1 VRNSSSYLKMR
12 VLGALEFAPGK
23 TKAERLRHV
32 GDMVFTDEEGCARQF
47 TWKTIQ
53 TWLWR
58 YERFG
63 VMSMQNK
70 ARSDKGKRRKVSPEE
85 LLSAIEQVL
94 PLFRTRHA
102 PWRHIYRACIEK
114 ELIRKER
121 VSQTSFY
128 RIVHEYDLLKPD
140 SEANSKLRLAFAK
153 QYANQMWQADTLV
166 GPYITHNGTKIQARL
181 ICFIDDASRIIPHGE
196 FFPSD
201 NIENLMKA
209 LQSAIY
215 KRGLPE
221 QIYVDNGSNYA
232 SREMTLVCAR
242 LGIILS
248 HTPVRDGA
256 AKGKIER
263 FFRTVRESFLI
274 RQLDLSSLE
283 ALNRQFIN
291 WVEDEYNSQ
300 PHSTIQMKPIDR
312 FGLDLSRIKFLP
324 PSEVND
330 ELFFIEDK
338 RNVKADNTFPFNN
351 IRYEAPADFR
361 NKEIQ
366 IRYDRH
372 NPTRLVV
379 YYKNQRIGVA
389 AKVDFIANDRPP
401 TALRPVNRPLH
412 SDTTNNSQNN
422 INQ

>member
-1 VRNSSSYLKMR
+1 MRNSSSYLKMR

-23 TKAERLRHV
+23 TQQDRLKHV
-32 GDMVFTDEEGCARQF
+32 ATMVFNDEDGISRQF

-58 YERFG
+58 YKTLG
-63 VMSMQNK
+63 IMSMQTRS
-70 ARSDKGKRRKVSPEE
+70 RSDKGKRRKVSPEE
-85 LLSAIEQVL
+85 LLAAIEQVL
-94 PLFRTRHA
+94 PQFRTRNA

-114 ELIRKER
+114 ELIRKEC

-140 SEANSKLRLAFAK
+140 SEAQNKLRLAFSK
-153 QYANQMWQADTLV
+153 QFANQMWQADTLV
-166 GPYITHNGTKIQARL
+166 GPYISHGGAKVQARL
-181 ICFIDDASRIIPHGE
+181 ICFIDDASRIVPHGE
-196 FFPSD
+196 FFASD
-201 NIENLMKA
+201 NIENLIKA
-209 LQSAIY
+209 FQSAIY

-232 SREMTLVCAR
+232 SKEMTLVCSR

-274 RQLDLSSLE
+274 RQLDLSGLE
-283 ALNRQFIN
+283 ALNRQFIT

-300 PHSTIQMKPIDR
+300 IHSTLQMKPIDR

-324 PSEVND
+324 PSEAND
-330 ELFFIEDK
+330 ELFFIEDT
-338 RNVKADNTFPFNN
+338 RNVRADNTFSFSNT
-351 IRYEAPADFR
+351 RYEPPADFR
-361 NKEIQ
+361 NKQIY

-372 NPTRLVV
+372 NPSRLVV

-389 AKVDFIANDRPP
+389 SRVDFIANDRMPG
-401 TALRPVNRPLH
+401 NK
-412 SDTTNNSQNN
+412 
-422 INQ
+422 